1 MHKTGELFLIFPWE
15 IHEVNVKEDKTESQL
30 TVFYWKNT
38 LDVLWEEKNLYR
50 IELQQNFYVKQ
61 FYLKYIVPDSS
72 KENALIQNASRLSPF
87 WPINL
92 ISVMFWLPLPS
103 TSY

>member
-1 MHKTGELFLIFPWE
+1 MFCEK
-15 IHEVNVKEDKTESQL
+15 K
-30 TVFYWKNT
+30 
-38 LDVLWEEKNLYR
+38 KNLYR

-72 KENALIQNASRLSPF
+72 KENTLIQNASRLSPF

>member
-1 MHKTGELFLIFPWE
+1 MWKKI
-15 IHEVNVKEDKTESQL
+15 KQSQL
-30 TVFYWKNT
+30 TLFYWKNT

-72 KENALIQNASRLSPF
+72 VENSFNPKCFQAQSLLAN
-87 WPINL
+87 
-92 ISVMFWLPLPS
+92 
-103 TSY
+103 

>member
-1 MHKTGELFLIFPWE
+1 MWKKIKQSQFTLF
-15 IHEVNVKEDKTESQL
+15 
-30 TVFYWKNT
+30 YGKNT

-72 KENALIQNASRLSPF
+72 VENSFNPKGFQAQSLLAN
-87 WPINL
+87 
-92 ISVMFWLPLPS
+92 
-103 TSY
+103 

>member
-1 MHKTGELFLIFPWE
+1 MHKTGELFLILSWE
-15 IHEVNVKEDKTESQL
+15 ICKVNVKEDKTESQL

-38 LDVLWEEKNLYR
+38 LDVLWEGKNLYR

-72 KENALIQNASRLSPF
+72 EENSFNPKCFQAQSLLAN
-87 WPINL
+87 
-92 ISVMFWLPLPS
+92 
-103 TSY
+103 